1 LFEMSTLYAAKVV
14 PTEKV
19 KKPRTEKQIAA
30 FEKAKAT
37 RAKKAQEKK
46 DLEEQEMLNK
56 QAEFEQAQI
65 KLQELEE
72 KKRIASE
79 KRKATREAK
88 RQLEELEEEQQEQVE
103 ESPKKKKKKQ
113 KVDNEEAKS
122 ETTLVGST
130 TPKEDDTV
138 PPVWFKKYIEGMAQT
153 QNQLEGTKKAQKVI
167 REEAK
172 AVADE
177 KWAQPNVR
185 QQVVKQVENHVD
197 RLYAQIFGG
206 RRMTRV

>member
-1 LFEMSTLYAAKVV
+1 MSTLYAAKVV
-14 PTEKV
+14 SEEKV

-46 DLEEQEMLNK
+46 DLEEQEMLAK
-56 QAEFEQAQI
+56 QSELKKAQI

-88 RQLEELEEEQQEQVE
+88 RQLEELEEQQEQVE

-113 KVDNEEAKS
+113 KVDEEAKS
-122 ETTLVGST
+122 ETTLVGGVN
-130 TPKEDDTV
+130 PKEDDTV

-172 AVADE
+172 VVADE

>member
-1 LFEMSTLYAAKVV
+1 MSTLYAAKVV

-46 DLEEQEMLNK
+46 DLEEQEMVNK
-56 QAEFEQAQI
+56 QVELEQAQI

-88 RQLEELEEEQQEQVE
+88 RQLEQMEQEQEQDQDQVE

-113 KVDNEEAKS
+113 KVDEEAKS

-138 PPVWFKKYIEGMAQT
+138 PPIWFKKYIEGMAQT